1 MDRQAILDALKG
13 GDRRSIGRANQVVA
27 SVRREPSLFP
37 ALMNVLRHADEG
49 VRMRAAV
56 AAEKLMAT
64 NPHWLLQPFKCRL
77 MSLAARVEQQELR
90 WHLARMLPL
99 LELSRKDRTMAVA
112 ILRRYLGDRRRI
124 VMTFAM
130 QGLFDLAIQDVRL
143 LAPVRRMIFSLT
155 RTGSPAMKSRGRRLL
170 RQIDS
175 PSLPRY
181 APDSQRRRLRN

>member
-37 ALMNVLRHADEG
+37 ALMNGLRHADEL
-49 VRMRAAV
+49 VRMRAAD
-56 AAEKLMAT
+56 AAEMLTVK
-64 NPHWLLQPFKCRL
+64 NPHWLQPFKRRL